1 MAYIDCYHY
10 VPIRLISRVRKWNSI
25 ETKNDIVRTHT
36 SDSNKPENS
45 DIARIMDYIKIF
57 LKNF

>member
-1 MAYIDCYHY
+1 MVYIDCYHY
-10 VPIRLISRVRKWNSI
+10 VPIKLIVKVRKWNTI

-36 SDSNKPENS
+36 TDIHKPENN
-45 DIARIMDYIKIF
+45 DLTRIINFISIF